1 MNTSNSTHIHILDIV
16 REVHSFWM
24 KASDNIQ
31 IELAE
36 GIAIHPSAM
45 DLIHRF
51 LIKAYRGNV
60 VC

>member
-1 MNTSNSTHIHILDIV
+1 MNSSNPTHTRILDII

-24 KASDNIQ
+24 KASDSIQ
-31 IELAE
+31 LELAE

-51 LIKAYRGNV
+51 LFKAYRGNV
-60 VC
+60 L